1 MEKRVY
7 ENRNGRRRERTEKSG
22 EGIENRRAI
31 ESEKAEN
38 RRGYRRKKMCM
49 RGLDKLV
56 ESTER
61 EILILSDEMRERLIE
76 QTRERKREIKNVKDR
91 EGVGMRRKRGV
102 RLIGERYDDR
112 KGEQER
118 TSLRERK
125 TRTKRGK
132 SD

>member
-22 EGIENRRAI
+22 EGIENRRAL
-31 ESEKAEN
+31 ESEK
-38 RRGYRRKKMCM
+38 GGKP
-49 RGLDKLV
+49 
-56 ESTER
+56 
-61 EILILSDEMRERLIE
+61 ERLSE
-76 QTRERKREIKNVKDR
+76 KENVQAR
-91 EGVGMRRKRGV
+91 LIV
-102 RLIGERYDDR
+102 RLFGERLDDR

-118 TSLRERK
+118 TSLIERK